1 MGSST
6 TDFLVAIHLAKNS
19 CETSKWTSMWFDN
32 KNVHLHQCFSASALL
47 KFWTGW
53 IFVHL
58 EYVCIVEYL
67 AASQWKWKCES
78 LRRVWHFATPWSGAL
93 QALLSMEFSRQEY
106 WSGLPFPLQGIF
118 LTQRLNFSLPNYRQ
132 ILYPLCYQGSP
143 IRTIKKSPSVIKSL
157 LGEDGV
163 QGSPLLRTID
173 VDPLNI

>member
-19 CETSKWTSMWFDN
+19 CETSKWTSTWFDN

-53 IFVHL
+53 ICVHL

-78 LRRVWHFATPWSGAL
+78 LHRVWHFATPGTGAL

-106 WSGLPFPLQGIF
+106 WSGLPFPLQVIF
-118 LTQRLNFSLPNYRQ
+118 PTQGLNPGLPHCRWIFFNCLNHQGGLRVLKWVVYPFPRVSFS
-132 ILYPLCYQGSP
+132 
-143 IRTIKKSPSVIKSL
+143 
-157 LGEDGV
+157 
-163 QGSPLLRTID
+163 
-173 VDPLNI
+173 